1 MVKCWDPSLIAELE
15 EALLFGKTVLIFIDD
30 TGSAAAAA
38 AEYTEDERTFLTR
51 LLRREFKSSDEEEE
65 GIVLSL
71 SDETNIQVNPRLRM
85 FMVIRKTVES
95 VMESDGT
102 IRLSSFLSNL
112 GIHSILDS
120 SVVDIEL
127 KKKAL
132 ENNLQKFI
140 VAHEHPEYQISY
152 KSLLTDLSLHEQ
164 KLEASQD
171 RLLVYTLD
179 PKNESLLLCKDLLST
194 ISDSEASEI
203 AAHEQIREAKK
214 NLSVSDQQ
222 VLPYRPF
229 SHYASVVL
237 SSIQKVSS
245 TVHYFNLSVDEFK
258 EMLSEVINAFK
269 NVKVA
274 DHAMS
279 LKAHVIHLKNQLML
293 SVYQKLQVCV

>member
-15 EALLFGKTVLIFIDD
+15 EALLFGKTVLISIDD

-51 LLRREFKSSDEEEE
+51 LLRREFRADEEEE

-71 SDETNIQVNPRLRM
+71 SDETNIQVNPRLRV

-95 VMESDGT
+95 VVESDGT

-171 RLLVYTLD
+171 RLLVYALD